1 MADSITYIKNTK
13 YQFIII
19 KIIHNS
25 PINVEKIGLVIYKMT
40 FEINIINEENI
51 NLLLHS
57 NTDLIESKANI
68 GFLTILGTLC
78 FLYSTNNDIKE
89 KGKIEGKQKAKI
101 YKIKNIECIPL
112 YPFSSIY
119 QINSVIK
126 EFNKI
131 KNILIEEGFYFST
144 FPIRLDKEM
153 KGQIKFFK
161 NNNNIYKL
169 FEDFQY
175 NYNFA
180 PISLQHFITPL
191 IKGYHKTFSYNIT
204 QIEKASM
211 SLTIRNKMYKKNVY
225 LMEIELFKPPTQ
237 NNQEI
242 FQIIFYAYF
251 NNSVDKFGVLKNLTD
266 KWIKFLESM
275 NFIKKY
281 QKLGLII
288 NFNNNSKDPNY
299 EDMKNL
305 SDFEIFNLNKI
316 KNFKSTLNKFD
327 ESFKGI
333 GYNYQINNEDIEF
346 QKRLLILMS
355 DDFDHLFSAI
365 EIVAS
370 IFFSIFLKDR
380 NYKTNIIN
388 NNMDEIIKRFKV
400 AHKKIKIKDNRDKT
414 EIIGVN
420 DTNYN
425 LFYKNDINEIN
436 EKKNIE
442 ENNPNSIETNQIVEA
457 ETNNKSIKIFIGAY
471 NVNALDSMNIKT
483 ANLSSFVFPEVIN
496 EYFTENNIPTF
507 YCIGLEEIVKLNAKN
522 ILVKADNNTAD
533 SWEERISSELQKK
546 YNYYLVCKEQLV
558 GILLLFYVK
567 AKELK
572 YIKKVVIEKIKSG
585 FMGCGNKGC
594 CILNFEYKGKNYGFC
609 SCHLPSGEKQK
620 NLINRK
626 DTFNRILNCK
636 LGDIEFRK
644 NDFFFIFGDL
654 NFRTAKIGLQNLK
667 EHLKLG
673 SDELKRSVD
682 IRESLKLNKKKP
694 KFKILKKLKTEFF
707 FPKHMK
713 NHTLDY
719 INKLDDD
726 CIDENEENDNLMD
739 EKIFRE
745 NFMVEFLEN
754 EELKKFEK
762 SDLYK
767 YDIKESEL
775 KFPPTYKFK
784 KNTNLYDITKRV
796 PSWTDRILF
805 KNNEFIKQLEYDK
818 IDLSLSDHK
827 PIFALFELWVEGK

>member
-57 NTDLIESKANI
+57 NSDLIESKANI

-251 NNSVDKFGVLKNLTD
+251 NNSVDKIEVLQELAD
-266 KWIKFLESM
+266 KWINFLKSYS
-275 NFIKKY
+275 IKSY
-281 QKLGLII
+281 HKLGLII
-288 NFNNNSKDPNY
+288 NFNTVSKDSNY
-299 EDMKNL
+299 EETKNL
-305 SDFEIFNLNKI
+305 SDFEVYNLNKI
-316 KNFKSTLNKFD
+316 KNLENTLNKFN
-327 ESFKGI
+327 ESFKTI
-333 GYNYQINNEDIEF
+333 GYNYKNNNVEQEI

-355 DDFDHLFSAI
+355 DDFENLFSAI

-370 IFFSIFLKDR
+370 IFFSIFLQDR
-380 NYKTNIIN
+380 NYKTNIVN
-388 NNMDEIIKRFKV
+388 TNKDEIIKRFK
-400 AHKKIKIKDNRDKT
+400 AALNKLKIKEDENITK
-414 EIIGVN
+414 
-420 DTNYN
+420 
-425 LFYKNDINEIN
+425 INEIN
-436 EKKNIE
+436 ESNYNLFNKNNINEINEENKIKEDNSDNIE
-442 ENNPNSIETNQIVEA
+442 NNIIEEK
-457 ETNNKSIKIFIGAY
+457 ETNNKSIKIFIGTY
-471 NVNALDSMNIKT
+471 NVNALESYQIKT
-483 ANLSSFVFPEVIN
+483 INLSSFIFPEDMN
-496 EYFTENNIPTF
+496 EFFTEKNMPTF

-522 ILVKADNNTAD
+522 ILAKSRSNIADL
-533 SWEERISSELQKK
+533 WEERITSELHQR

-572 YIKKVVIEKIKSG
+572 YMKKVVIEKIKSG

-667 EHLKLG
+667 EHLRLG

-682 IRESLKLNKKKP
+682 IRESLFLIKKKP
-694 KFKILKKLKTEFF
+694 KFKILKKLKTELF

-762 SDLYK
+762 NDLYK
-767 YDIKESEL
+767 YDIKESEF
-775 KFPPTYKFK
+775 KFPPTYKFQ

-827 PIFALFELWVEGK
+827 PIFGLFELWVEGK